1 MGFHCYNRA
10 SSAENSPPTTPPQS
24 ESEIRLLKGRVLI
37 VEDEPGVRLGVRT
50 YLEAYGYEI
59 EEADSCAS
67 ALTRINTILPDVV
80 TIDYALPDGT
90 ALDLMAQ
97 LKTDNIDVPVILI
110 TGHGSIELAVTA
122 SKEGAEQFL
131 TKPIELASLAVVID
145 RVIENQQNRRR
156 LNATRRRPAPLD
168 LFAGRSAA
176 IQALARDAYSAAQC
190 DVPIL
195 IEGETGTGKG
205 MLSRWIHAESRRSSE
220 SFVDLNCAGL
230 PRDLLESE
238 LFGHEK
244 GAFTGAVGAKP
255 GLLEAAHR
263 GTMFLD
269 EIGDTDLA
277 IQPKLLKVVEEKR
290 FRRLGEVGERR
301 VDVRFLA
308 ATNRTLSQLVDE
320 GRFREDL
327 YYRINT
333 LVLRLPPLRHR
344 KADIPGL
351 ANSLVEQLS
360 REMGRPAVSIEADA
374 IEALV
379 EHSWPGNVRELRNV
393 VERALLVGSEPVI
406 RRSDLRLNNSPV
418 AAPRPAA
425 APAPRPDALKDIEWE
440 YIRQVLADEG
450 GSVARAAVRL
460 RIPRSSLYQK

>member
-1 MGFHCYNRA
+1 
-10 SSAENSPPTTPPQS
+10 
-24 ESEIRLLKGRVLI
+24 
-37 VEDEPGVRLGVRT
+37 VRS

-59 EEADSCAS
+59 AEADSCAS
-67 ALTRINTILPDVV
+67 ALAQINSILPDVV
-80 TIDYALPDGT
+80 TVDYSLPDGT

-97 LKTDNIDVPVILI
+97 LKSATIDVPVILI

-122 SKEGAEQFL
+122 IKEGAEHFL
-131 TKPIELASLAVVID
+131 TKPIELASLAVIID
-145 RVIENQQNRRR
+145 RVIDNQQNRRR
-156 LNATRRRPAPLD
+156 VNATRRRPAALD
-168 LFAGRSAA
+168 VLAGRSAA
-176 IQALARDAYSAAQC
+176 IHALARDAYSAAKC

-205 MLSRWIHAESRRSSE
+205 MLARWIHAESRRSSE
-220 SFVDLNCAGL
+220 AFVDLNCAGL

-244 GAFTGAVGAKP
+244 GAFTGAVAAKA
-255 GLLEAAHR
+255 GLFEAAHR

-269 EIGDTDLA
+269 EIGDTDLS

-290 FRRLGEVGERR
+290 FRRLGEVVERR

-308 ATNRTLSQLVDE
+308 ATNCTMSQLVDE

-351 ANSLVEQLS
+351 AVSLLEHLS
-360 REMGRPAVSIEADA
+360 RELGKPGATIDAEAID
-374 IEALV
+374 ALV
-379 EHSWPGNVRELRNV
+379 AHTWPGNIRELRNV
-393 VERALLVGSEPVI
+393 LECALMIGTDPVV
-406 RRSDLRLNNSPV
+406 RKGDLRLNTTTKR
-418 AAPRPAA
+418 AD
-425 APAPRPDALKDIEWE
+425 APAPKADSLKDIEWQH
-440 YIRQVLADEG
+440 IRQVLSDEG
-450 GSVARAAVRL
+450 GNVARAAARL
-460 RIPRSSLYQK
+460 RMPRSSLYQKLKIQGGRTPE

>member
-1 MGFHCYNRA
+1 
-10 SSAENSPPTTPPQS
+10 
-24 ESEIRLLKGRVLI
+24 LLKGRVLI
-37 VEDEPGVRLGVRT
+37 VEDEPGVRLGVRS

-59 EEADSCAS
+59 EEAESCAS
-67 ALTRINTILPDVV
+67 ALTQINTVMPDVV
-80 TIDYALPDGT
+80 TVDYALPDGT
-90 ALDLMAQ
+90 ALDLMNQ
-97 LKTDNIDVPVILI
+97 LKAANIDVPVILI

-122 SKEGAEQFL
+122 IKEGAEHFL
-131 TKPIELASLAVVID
+131 TKPIELASLAVVLD

-168 LFAGRSAA
+168 LLAGRSAA
-176 IQALARDAYSAAQC
+176 IHALARDAYSAAQC
-190 DVPIL
+190 DLPIL

-205 MLSRWIHAESRRSSE
+205 MLSRWIHAESRRASE

-244 GAFTGAVGAKP
+244 GAFTGAVTAKP

-269 EIGDTDLA
+269 EIGDTDMA

-301 VDVRFLA
+301 VDVRFIA
-308 ATNRTLSQLVDE
+308 ATNLTLSQLVDE

-351 ANSLVEQLS
+351 AASLTEQLS
-360 REMGRPAVSIEADA
+360 REIGKQPVPIDSDAVD
-374 IEALV
+374 ALV
-379 EHSWPGNVRELRNV
+379 AHTWPGNIRELRNV
-393 VERALLVGSEPVI
+393 LECALLVGSEPVI
-406 RRSDLRLNNSPV
+406 RKGDLRLNTT
-418 AAPRPAA
+418 APRQPS
-425 APAPRPDALKDIEWE
+425 APVRADSLKDIEWQH
-440 YIRQVLADEG
+440 IRQVLSDEG
-450 GSVARAAVRL
+450 GNVARAAARL
-460 RIPRSSLYQK
+460 RIPRSSLYQKLKLQRGRTGSIDPE